1 MKKCIVMKWIK
12 LIKLNYFTHSKFLQW
27 QSILHYTF
35 YYTMQMR
42 IGASFAVFS
51 IVSVGF
57 GHWLSLLLCYAFIRP
72 AAIFVFH
79 YSFTRQLYK
88 SSPYSLSH
96 FFFLLIL
103 CWSRIIL
110 FETNFRYAV
119 PFSLPALSTCI
130 PQIHFSLHC
139 LAYFLF
145 WYFILVDRSLG
156 GSPKCSTWMDIMTR

>member
-96 FFFLLIL
+96 FFFVNPLLVANNSIWDKLPL
-103 CWSRIIL
+103 CSPVLLAGIVHVHS
-110 FETNFRYAV
+110 TN
-119 PFSLPALSTCI
+119 S
-130 PQIHFSLHC
+130 
-139 LAYFLF
+139 FLF
-145 WYFILVDRSLG
+145 ALPCIFFILIFHSG
-156 GSPKCSTWMDIMTR
+156 GSFIGWLA